1 MPNPQRLSIGG
12 MSCAGCVTAVED
24 ALAAVPGA
32 TQVSVNLGERTAIIH
47 GDADPGQLLA
57 AIKQAG
63 YEAALLRDPADE
75 QRKQQ
80 VERAQ
85 YRRLWWRA
93 IIAGGIGASLMLL
106 TMTGVLPS
114 ITASPL
120 IWLGVSA
127 ITLTV
132 LVTVGGHFFSGAWK
146 ALRAGRG
153 NMDSLI
159 ALGTGTA
166 WAYST
171 VVVLWPQL
179 VPEAARHVYFEA
191 AVIIIALVSLGSA
204 LETRARGKTS
214 AAIRRLM
221 GLRPDTA
228 RVIRG
233 GQELTIPLAEVGL
246 EETLR
251 IRPGERLP
259 VDGKLIEGNSHVD
272 ESMLTGEPMPVSR
285 GPGDPVFA
293 GTLNGNG
300 SFLMVAAHIGEDT
313 TLARIVEMV
322 REAQA
327 SKPAIARLVDRVA
340 AVFVPVVV
348 AIALIAFVV
357 WMLFGPEPRLGYA
370 IATAITV
377 LVIACPCALGLA
389 TPISIMVAVGRAAEH
404 GILVRNGEALQSAA
418 AITTVVLDKTGT
430 VTAGQPRI
438 TQVLPLAGHDEAELL
453 QLAASLEV
461 HSEHP
466 YAAAVLAAADE
477 RGLHP
482 EPATGFEALTGRGV
496 RGSHKGRAVLLGNPQ
511 LLSEAGVDAGPLAA
525 LEQQLSDPGH
535 SALYLA
541 ADGQPIGLL
550 ALADP
555 IKDDSAAAIERLHRL
570 GLKVV
575 LLSGDQQGTA
585 EAVATAV
592 GIERV
597 YARVLPDEKKQRIA
611 DLQQQGETV
620 AMVGDGINDAPALAQ
635 ANVGIAIGGGGGGSD
650 IAMESADITLMG
662 GSLNG
667 VADAI
672 ALSRATLRNIRQNL
686 FGAFVYNSLGIPI
699 AAGVLYPAFGLL
711 LNPMVAAAA
720 MSLSSVTVVTNALR
734 LRKAPL

>member
-171 VVVLWPQL
+171 AVVLWPQL

-348 AIALIAFVV
+348 AIALLAFIV

-438 TQVLPLAGHDEAELL
+438 TQILPLAGHDESELL

-511 LLSEAGVDAGPLAA
+511 LLSEAGIDAGPLAA

-555 IKDDSAAAIERLHRL
+555 IKDDSAVAIERLHRL

-635 ANVGIAIGGGGGGSD
+635 ANVGIAIGGGGGSD

-662 GSLNG
+662 GSLHG